1 MKFYYFRC
9 VNDYCSTIAYFSSGQ
24 DLSDPAVQSEL
35 AAELQFVVCETFDA
49 YCMECASQ
57 GIHLEWR
64 TSAICRAC
72 FIIILINL
80 SVLCFVREIYRSM
93 FVLIAKECPVGME
106 YTSCVSKCPRTC
118 STIYTIQSSECVGD
132 CYPGCRCPEGTYLH
146 NDECVE
152 AVTCPCAY
160 GKQEYSP
167 GQSIR
172 VGCNHW

>member
-1 MKFYYFRC
+1 
-9 VNDYCSTIAYFSSGQ
+9 
-24 DLSDPAVQSEL
+24 
-35 AAELQFVVCETFDA
+35 
-49 YCMECASQ
+49 
-57 GIHLEWR
+57 
-64 TSAICRAC
+64 
-72 FIIILINL
+72 
-80 SVLCFVREIYRSM
+80 
-93 FVLIAKECPVGME
+93 ME